1 LTFSEIFND
10 LLKEKGLNR
19 RQFAE
24 MSGIPYTTVIG
35 WTNLKRLPDYVAL
48 TKIADFFE
56 CSVDYLTGRQDEL
69 GYVPCAFE
77 LTEEEQVVLQD
88 YRKLN
93 SEDKS
98 LVHTVLLRLC
108 ER

>member
-24 MSGIPYTTVIG
+24 ISGIPYTTVIG

-69 GYVPCAFE
+69 GYVPCSFG
-77 LTEEEQVVLQD
+77 LTEEEQGFLQD
-88 YRKLN
+88 YRKLDE
-93 SEDKS
+93 EDKTLLHS
-98 LVHTVLLRLC
+98 VLIRLG